1 MGDIEVKSYDN
12 VSQVAVGGC
21 SKHSTITNLVGN
33 NPMIQRRFAAYTLM
47 LYCGEVMYP
56 TRCAQSDLLVRG
68 SYTNVILWRTDRT
81 DKTDR
86 TVIILSLLLS
96 SLLLQN
102 GQNSYYYYYYYH

>member
-33 NPMIQRRFAAYTLM
+33 NPMMQRRFPAYTLM

-56 TRCAQSDLLVRG
+56 TRCEKSDLLVRG
-68 SYTNVILWRTDRT
+68 SYTTVILWRSDTPGPGSEVEK
-81 DKTDR
+81 KTMEK
-86 TVIILSLLLS
+86 SCEKE
-96 SLLLQN
+96 
-102 GQNSYYYYYYYH
+102 

>member
-56 TRCAQSDLLVRG
+56 TCCAKSDLLVRG
-68 SYTNVILWRTDRT
+68 LCTTAILRQSD
-81 DKTDR
+81 
-86 TVIILSLLLS
+86 VPEPGSEA
-96 SLLLQN
+96 
-102 GQNSYYYYYYYH
+102 